1 MFQYF
6 HRMDSLIR
14 RGSVELAR
22 EIILLQRK
30 IEEYQHNIKVLEET
44 LINQR
49 ELNMRH
55 IKYVTPSSAI
65 FRKHFGPT

>member
-1 MFQYF
+1 
-6 HRMDSLIR
+6 MDSLIR
-14 RGSVELAR
+14 RGSIELAR

-30 IEEYQHNIKVLEET
+30 IEEYQHNVKVLEET

-55 IKYVTPSSAI
+55 I
-65 FRKHFGPT
+65 R